1 MRIRAPG
8 RPRGARALGAAVL
21 VLAVAGTAPP
31 PAVAAAAGSDTVVMA
46 ITSVSPST
54 PKATIKPVP
63 LSVVISLT
71 NTTGVAIN
79 KVQIRAERGEPIF
92 TQSALDTALAHP
104 EPPATPGLEIKA
116 THPVTVNLPAAA
128 TVETTFTTVTST
140 QDLSRTNGKGICLCF
155 KGSIY
160 PLFFSAHVTGRDGV
174 DQRIGVVSTFLPSF
188 YSAPAPVHVSWLW
201 PLIDRPHRL
210 ADETVFMDD
219 DLTQLLAPDGRL
231 SRALA
236 VAEEVGTTVPL
247 TLVLDPELLDELE
260 VMAAGNYRYQT
271 GTTTTAAG
279 TGQAVASSWLD
290 RLRAVLIGDPGVQ
303 VELTPYADPDVE
315 SLSQHGLDWSAT
327 IPAEMSA
334 NVTKALAGRAPA
346 SDVAWPAA
354 GVIGPNTLDRLV
366 TGGASTVV
374 LNASAVNPKTPAGA
388 VPAGIARLEA
398 ENQDVAAVLLSPSL
412 QKYSAAAVTLGGAGT
427 AALPDLVAELAVRAV
442 QEPTE
447 QHVAVIAAPR
457 YVDPS
462 VSNAVRAIRETS
474 ASPFAKP
481 AALHSVMGAT
491 LLPTGRS
498 RLAKVPA
505 SAAKLPALNVQAASA
520 VGSASATLR
529 SLFGT
534 APSAAAQAFLTSL
547 PIAVQRVESSSWRT
561 DAHYGNPAAGEAFA
575 QDLDAIVHSIST
587 GVHIVLPSSG
597 TYTLASSNSPLPITV
612 ENDLD
617 YTVNVRVQV
626 TTVNGLPGF
635 TAKDIGA
642 QAIDPHSKRTLH
654 LPTQVVGPGRIQ
666 VQAQLQTP
674 DRNPLGTPV
683 VLSVHSTALGVV
695 GVVITIVAGVVLA
708 LALLL
713 RLARRFR
720 HRRRAARPSGPRGK
734 RGDQPDLGAGA
745 RTPEGRTA
753 DAEPAAGPAT

>member
-21 VLAVAGTAPP
+21 ALAIAGTAAPP
-31 PAVAAAAGSDTVVMA
+31 PAGAAAAESDTVVMA

-54 PKATIKPVP
+54 PKATVKPAP
-63 LSVVISLT
+63 LSVDISLT
-71 NTTGVAIN
+71 NTTGVAVR

-92 TQSALDTALAHP
+92 AQSALDTALAHP

-116 THPVTVNLPAAA
+116 THPVTVNLPPGA

-174 DQRIGVVSTFLPSF
+174 DQVLGVVSTFLPSF
-188 YSAPAPVHVSWLW
+188 YAKPAPVHVSWIW
-201 PLIDRPHRL
+201 PLIDRPHLL
-210 ADETVFMDD
+210 ADETVFTDD
-219 DLTQLLAPDGRL
+219 DLTTLLAPDGRL

-236 VAEEVGTTVPL
+236 VVEGVGRAVPL
-247 TLVLDPELLDELE
+247 TLVIDPELLYELE
-260 VMAAGNYRYQT
+260 VMATGNYRYQT
-271 GTTTTAAG
+271 GTTTTAG
-279 TGQAVASSWLD
+279 TGQAVATSWLD
-290 RLRAVLIGDPGVQ
+290 RLRAVLIGDPNVQ

-315 SLSQHGLDWSAT
+315 SLSRHGLDWSAA
-327 IPAEMSA
+327 IPEEMSA

-354 GVIGPNTLDRLV
+354 GAIGPNALDRLV

-374 LNASAVNPKTPAGA
+374 LNASAVNPKPPAGA

-398 ENQDVAAVLLSPSL
+398 GNQDVAAILLSPSL
-412 QKYSAAAVTLGGAGT
+412 QKYSAAAVTLGDAGA

-447 QHVAVIAAPR
+447 EHVAVIAAPR

-462 VSNAVRAIRETS
+462 VPDAVRAIRETS
-474 ASPFAKP
+474 ASSFAQP
-481 AALHSVMGAT
+481 APLHSVMSAT

-505 SAAKLPALNVQAASA
+505 SAATLPALNIQAASA

-534 APSAAAQAFLTSL
+534 APNAAARAFLTSL

-561 DAHYGNPAAGEAFA
+561 DAHYGNPAAGESFA
-575 QDLDAIVHSIST
+575 QELDAIVHSIST
-587 GVHIVLPSSG
+587 GVHIVSPSSG
-597 TYTLASSNSPLPITV
+597 TYTLASSNSKLPITV

-635 TAKDIGA
+635 TAQDIGA
-642 QAIDPHSKRTLH
+642 QAIDPHSKRILH
-654 LPTQVVGPGRIQ
+654 LPTQVERSGRIQ
-666 VQAQLQTP
+666 VKAQLQTP
-674 DRNPLGTPV
+674 DRHPLGAPV
-683 VLSVHSTALGVV
+683 PLSVHSTALGVI

-708 LALLL
+708 LALLV
-713 RLARRFR
+713 RLARRWR
-720 HRRRAARPSGPRGK
+720 HRRRSGRPARPGGK
-734 RGDQPDLGAGA
+734 VGGHPEQGAGA
-745 RTPEGRTA
+745 RTPEARPA